1 MCGRFTL
8 RTPAKA
14 IATLFDLGDVP
25 KWSPRYNIA
34 PSQPI
39 AAVRQNRSR
48 QRELV
53 MLHWGLIPFWADDP
67 KIAYRTINA
76 RAETVA
82 TKPAFR
88 AAFRHR
94 RCLVIADGYFEW
106 KKQDG
111 KKQPYFFH
119 RNDDR
124 PFAFAGLWERWEGNG
139 KEIQSCTI
147 IVTEANARQRPI
159 HDRMPVILLPQDYDA
174 WLDPEVDRVRVE
186 PLLRP
191 YPSDDLEAYRVRTIV
206 NKPQNDVE
214 ACIRP
219 ADDTADHHSAG

>member
-14 IATLFDLGDVP
+14 IATLFDLEDVP
-25 KWSPRYNIA
+25 ELRPRYNIA

-39 AAVRQNRSR
+39 AAVRQDRWR
-48 QRELV
+48 QREFA

-67 KIAYRTINA
+67 KIGYRTINA

-82 TKPAFR
+82 TKPSFR
-88 AAFRHR
+88 AAFKKR

-106 KKQDG
+106 KKRDG

-119 RNDDR
+119 LNDDR
-124 PFAFAGLWERWEGNG
+124 PFAFAGLWERWEGDG
-139 KEIQSCTI
+139 EEIESCTI
-147 IVTEANARQRPI
+147 LVTEANARQKAI
-159 HDRMPVILLPQDYDA
+159 HDRMPVILSPQDYDA
-174 WLDPEVDRVRVE
+174 WLDPDVDGKRVE

-191 YPSDDLEAYRVRTIV
+191 YSHDDLETYRVSTTV

-214 ACIRP
+214 ECVQP
-219 ADDTADHHSAG
+219 AGEMESET

>member
-14 IATLFDLGDVP
+14 IATLFDLEDVP
-25 KWSPRYNIA
+25 ELRPRYNIA

-39 AAVRQNRSR
+39 AAVRQDRSR
-48 QRELV
+48 QREFA

-67 KIAYRTINA
+67 KIGYRTINA

-82 TKPAFR
+82 TKPSFR
-88 AAFRHR
+88 AAFKKR

-106 KKQDG
+106 KKRDG

-119 RNDDR
+119 LNDDR
-124 PFAFAGLWERWEGNG
+124 PFAFAGLWERWEGDG
-139 KEIQSCTI
+139 EEIESCTI
-147 IVTEANARQRPI
+147 LVTEANARQKAI
-159 HDRMPVILLPQDYDA
+159 HDRMPVILSPQDYDA
-174 WLDPEVDRVRVE
+174 WLDPDVDGKRVE

-191 YPSDDLEAYRVRTIV
+191 YSHDDLETYRVSTTV

-214 ACIRP
+214 ECVQP
-219 ADDTADHHSAG
+219 AGEMESET

>member
-8 RTPAKA
+8 RTPANA
-14 IATLFDLGDVP
+14 IATLFDLEHV
-25 KWSPRYNIA
+25 SELRPRYNVA

-48 QRELV
+48 QREFV

-67 KIAYRTINA
+67 KIGYRTINA

-82 TKPAFR
+82 TKPSFR
-88 AAFRHR
+88 AAFKKR

-106 KKQDG
+106 KKRDG

-119 RNDDR
+119 MNDDR
-124 PFAFAGLWERWEGNG
+124 PFAFAGLWEHWEGDDG
-139 KEIQSCTI
+139 TIESCTI
-147 IVTEANARQRPI
+147 LVTEANARQKPI
-159 HDRMPVILLPQDYDA
+159 HDRMPVILSPQDYDA
-174 WLDPEVDRVRVE
+174 WLDPDVDGKRVE

-191 YPSDDLEAYRVRTIV
+191 YPHDDLDTYPVSTTV

-214 ACIRP
+214 ECVQP
-219 ADDTADHHSAG
+219 AENTESET